1 LSDFEIKV
9 DSMIKESINNSL
21 SLILKD
27 YISVETYTSEV
38 QNLKDSFKNDLEAI
52 NNDLILKINS
62 L

>member
-1 LSDFEIKV
+1 
-9 DSMIKESINNSL
+9 MIKESINNSL